1 MSLTAGFGL
10 GAGVAGVLA
19 EWAPVPTALTYLVNA
34 AMALAAAAVLVRAP
48 ETRPRQ
54 HTGGA
59 RTGSWWADLAIP
71 ASARRRF
78 LFVVLPIAPWVFG
91 AAGAAYAVLPALV
104 TTHTGGAPIAFSAL
118 LCVVTLGVGF
128 AVQQVGRYLGADGL
142 RGVVVALLLLVL
154 GMGCA
159 AWAAATLTIGVA
171 LIAAAVLGAAYGM
184 ALLAGL
190 QEIQRLAGPDDLAGL
205 TAVFYSLSYL
215 GFGVPAVLAYL
226 STVGATYP
234 EMFGAGALAAL
245 MCLAVA
251 LAGARRNP
259 SVS

>member
-19 EWAPVPTALTYLVNA
+19 EWAPVPTVLTYLINA
-34 AMALAAAAVLVRAP
+34 AMALAATVVLVRAP
-48 ETRPRQ
+48 ETRPRRNA
-54 HTGGA
+54 GGA
-59 RTGSWWADLAIP
+59 RGSWWTDLAIP
-71 ASARRRF
+71 APARRRF

-142 RGVVVALLLLVL
+142 RGVVLALLLLVL

-159 AWAAATLTIGVA
+159 AWAAATLTIWAA

-215 GFGVPAVLAYL
+215 GFGVPAVLAFL
-226 STVGATYP
+226 STLGATYP
-234 EMFGAGALAAL
+234 AMFTVGALAA
-245 MCLAVA
+245 MGCLAVA
-251 LAGARRNP
+251 LVGARRSRP
-259 SVS
+259 